1 MADHPVR
8 DEDLTMNPMAGY
20 KPATPSKH
28 CKTMMMPAF
37 NPDQHPQLQ
46 SSPPLAPTEEMQ
58 ATPPA
63 LTLKNVIRE
72 LIEANVDSW
81 KALPAQLQ
89 ELMLSNPE
97 KFRFY
102 RSSKSVDI
110 IFNGMRFYYEASVN
124 AWCLKG
130 LVEQ

>member
-8 DEDLTMNPMAGY
+8 DEDLSGNPMAGY
-20 KPATPSKH
+20 RPSTPSKH
-28 CKTMMMPAF
+28 CKTIMMPAF
-37 NPDQHPQLQ
+37 NPEQLKV
-46 SSPPLAPTEEMQ
+46 PTALAPTEEMQ
-58 ATPPA
+58 ASPPA

-102 RSSKSVDI
+102 RGSKSVDI